1 MSRQTSCQ
9 YRIFQLQSHPFYG
22 FFQRNYQK
30 SHLGILGSLVFWV
43 SLTLTKPAWS
53 AAPVGT
59 AALPTSN
66 TDQKESVGVT
76 AASKDAVTIPSH
88 PKVLPPDVTGEAAK
102 GWSQPVSGDS
112 TRMLQQGEVE
122 REKNALI
129 PETLVRRNCDAQ
141 SFNQETSSPSTV
153 HGDWGL
159 EGIEEGD
166 CSPPSSTSQ
175 LVSVSVNTP
184 ETRVAERTQRLSE
197 QGTEAL
203 VSRQEFLSPNPEQ
216 GKNLP
221 SLTSSLPAPREPH
234 VPPLSSQVQSPIASS
249 IAQQQLTPQPESLY
263 SSMPSNIV
271 VEAENVPTSE
281 LQPSP
286 RENSSESQQPASG
299 EDPEL
304 GKLRLRELPPPPAP
318 SKPAVYL
325 LGGVGYFRSN
335 NIFSGIDPIDDGL
348 VTAGLT
354 ILAAP
359 SLGPKTSVFASVGG
373 DIFRYS
379 DQAQYDYDQLNF
391 NLGIRQQIGSRTY
404 GEVGWNNRQLFSQDS
419 GDRFLNDH
427 SLYVGLGRRDV
438 LAKQVTLDT
447 FYQLRLS
454 MANPSDRSQ
463 VINSVGASLGYTPI
477 PPLQVALD
485 YQFAFADFTQQERQ
499 DQYHQLLARLTY
511 TLTPNS
517 RAYLYGGRSFGHSS
531 DPYINF
537 DGFIFGAGV
546 NFNLTLF

>member
-1 MSRQTSCQ
+1 MSRPTSCQ
-9 YRIFQLQSHPFYG
+9 YRISQLQPHPFYG

-43 SLTLTKPAWS
+43 GLTLTKPAWS
-53 AAPVGT
+53 VSPAGA
-59 AALPTSN
+59 AALPLPN
-66 TDQKESVGVT
+66 TDQQGSAQST
-76 AASKDAVTIPSH
+76 APSQDAEAIPSH
-88 PKVLPPDVTGEAAK
+88 PKVLPPEVTGEAAK
-102 GWSQPVSGDS
+102 EWSQPVGGDS
-112 TRMLQQGEVE
+112 TRMLRQEEVE
-122 REKNALI
+122 REKNA
-129 PETLVRRNCDAQ
+129 R
-141 SFNQETSSPSTV
+141 
-153 HGDWGL
+153 
-159 EGIEEGD
+159 
-166 CSPPSSTSQ
+166 
-175 LVSVSVNTP
+175 TP
-184 ETRVAERTQRLSE
+184 EAVSSE
-197 QGTEAL
+197 QLSLTSYDLSQQGTGAL
-203 VSRQEFLSPNPEQ
+203 VSRQELLNSNPEQ
-216 GKNLP
+216 EKNLIP
-221 SLTSSLPAPREPH
+221 LTSSLPALREPH
-234 VPPLSSQVQSPIASS
+234 APSRSLEAQSPISSS
-249 IAQQQLTPQPESLY
+249 IAQQPLTPQSESLY
-263 SSMPSNIV
+263 SPMPSNIV
-271 VEAENVPTSE
+271 VEAENPPTSE
-281 LQPSP
+281 LQPPPS
-286 RENSSESQQPASG
+286 ENSSESQQPASG

-335 NIFSGIDPIDDGL
+335 NIFSGLDPIDDGL

-354 ILAAP
+354 LLAAP
-359 SLGPKTSVFASVGG
+359 SLGPKTSAFASVGG
-373 DIFRYS
+373 NIFRYS
-379 DQAQYDYDQLNF
+379 NQAQYDYNQLNF
-391 NLGIRQQIGSRTY
+391 SLGIRQQLGSRTY
-404 GEVGWNNRQLFSQDS
+404 GEVGWSNRQLFSQDS

-427 SLYVGLGRRDV
+427 SLYLELGRRDV

-463 VINSVGASLGYTPI
+463 VINYVGASLGYTPI